1 MKIAILLPYKE
12 NFSFKYPGSVSIFLK
27 DTLKLSKYHND
38 TFVFG
43 DTNFKQK
50 ISKNYINLNFKKKFF
65 RSKSYSYLSS
75 FLDKTLNKNFDIIEV
90 HNRPKYIPFLT
101 KHFTNLVLYFHNDPI
116 SMEGSK
122 KVSERLYLL
131 EKLKFIIFNSKWTK
145 KKFLDNLSFPSKF
158 KKKLL
163 IIRQSTSKIK
173 IDLSNKKNLIT
184 FIGKL
189 NLSKGYDLFGES
201 IIKILNKYQNWNAVV
216 FGDENREKYNFKH
229 KNLKIIGFKK
239 HDYIMNYLKKVSIC
253 VVCSRWEEPFGRVA
267 LEASSTGCATIITNK
282 GGLPEAVTDSIKI
295 NNLNKNSVYNAI
307 NKLILNKKLRIKL
320 QKNSIKNFYLTNEL
334 AAKKIDLY
342 RNKVF
347 KT

>member
-12 NFSFKYPGSVSIFLK
+12 NFSLKYPGSVSIFLK
-27 DTLKLSKYHND
+27 DTLKLSNYHKN
-38 TFVFG
+38 TFVYG
-43 DTNFKQK
+43 DTNFNQR
-50 ISKNYINLNFKKKFF
+50 ISKNYINLSFKKSFF
-65 RSKSYSYLSS
+65 RSNSYSYLNR
-75 FLDKTLNKNFDIIEV
+75 FVDKTFNKNFDIIEV
-90 HNRPKYIPFLT
+90 HNRPKYIPFLI
-101 KHFTNLVLYFHNDPI
+101 KHFSNLVLYFHNDPI
-116 SMEGSK
+116 SMKGSK
-122 KVSERLYLL
+122 SVSERLYLL

-145 KKFLDNLSFPSKF
+145 KKFLENLSFPSKF

-201 IIKILNKYQNWNAVV
+201 IIKILNKYQNWKAVV
-216 FGDENREKYNFKH
+216 FGDENRETYNFKH
-229 KNLKIIGFKK
+229 KNLKVIGFKK
-239 HDYIMNYLKKVSIC
+239 HDYIMNFLKKVSIC

-342 RNKVF
+342 RYKVF

>member
-1 MKIAILLPYKE
+1 L
-12 NFSFKYPGSVSIFLK
+12 
-27 DTLKLSKYHND
+27 TLVK
-38 TFVFG
+38 
-43 DTNFKQK
+43 
-50 ISKNYINLNFKKKFF
+50 
-65 RSKSYSYLSS
+65 
-75 FLDKTLNKNFDIIEV
+75 
-90 HNRPKYIPFLT
+90 
-101 KHFTNLVLYFHNDPI
+101 
-116 SMEGSK
+116 
-122 KVSERLYLL
+122 
-131 EKLKFIIFNSKWTK
+131 
-145 KKFLDNLSFPSKF
+145 
-158 KKKLL
+158 
-163 IIRQSTSKIK
+163 
-173 IDLSNKKNLIT
+173 KKNLIT

-189 NLSKGYDLFGES
+189 NLSKGYDLFGKS
-201 IIKILNKYQNWNAVV
+201 IIKILNKYRNWNAVV